1 MTAHTV
7 KQMEIIQ
14 VIEDRAPFCSDFFGV
29 VPKMKKMKRKKA
41 NLINIVRSLNKMREW
56 LTGYNMDVP
65 KLPFNQK

>member
-7 KQMEIIQ
+7 KRREIIQ

-41 NLINIVRSLNKMREW
+41 NLINTV
-56 LTGYNMDVP
+56 
-65 KLPFNQK
+65 